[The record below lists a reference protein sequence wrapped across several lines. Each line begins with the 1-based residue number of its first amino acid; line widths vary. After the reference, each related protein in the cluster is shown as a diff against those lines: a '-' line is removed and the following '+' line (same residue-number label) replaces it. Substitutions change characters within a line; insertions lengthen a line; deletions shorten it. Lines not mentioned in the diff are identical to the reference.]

1 MTRKRDHACIWF
13 THLPRDIARELER
26 LALDQP
32 VQLLIDGYL
41 TTWRRMKP
49 GNGRPTPG
57 IRLESGREV
66 WNSIALGQDFSIEL
80 FQRANPQQQS
90 NPWAQANS
98 GPGQSG
104 AADLIVPGQGS
115 RAPLLMDRMILSHCA
130 NSSAPFPLE
139 GGRMTL

>member
-49 GNGRPTPG
+49 GNGRTTPG
-57 IRLESGREV
+57 IRGEPGREV
-66 WNSIALGQDFSIEL
+66 WNSVALGQDFSIEL

-98 GPGQSG
+98 GP
-104 AADLIVPGQGS
+104 
-115 RAPLLMDRMILSHCA
+115 
-130 NSSAPFPLE
+130 
-139 GGRMTL
+139 